1 MKLADS
7 VNRPLRLTR
16 PFAPAGEDPRA
27 GSSARRRAW
36 FSAFT
41 LVELLLAVMVFSV
54 VLLSLHYVFSGA
66 LRLRNKV
73 AAGLEEAVPLQ
84 QALAVIQRDLLNL
97 AAPGGT
103 LVGALQTMPT
113 NLNPL
118 AGRCSPYFHTTVG
131 VLTDTA
137 PWPALQRVAYRLVPP
152 TNDTAGLDLLRSVT
166 RNLLATVEEPPEDQ
180 FLVGGVEELVF
191 QFHDGTQWRDS
202 WDSTVEPTVLPGA
215 IKVQLYLSRGRTNLT
230 DREPVELVVPVF
242 VQPAT
247 DTAAPTSG
255 GAS

>member
-1 MKLADS
+1 MKTAALTQ
-7 VNRPLRLTR
+7 RPNWAAAQCIPPAQL
-16 PFAPAGEDPRA
+16 PFS
-27 GSSARRRAW
+27 GSTARRPR
-36 FSAFT
+36 FTRAFT
-41 LVELLLAVMVFSV
+41 LLELLLAVMVFSV

-73 AAGLEEAVPLQ
+73 TAGLEEAVPLQ
-84 QALAVIQRDLLNL
+84 HALAIIQRDLANL

-113 NLNPL
+113 NLTPL
-118 AGRCSPYFHTTVG
+118 VGRSSPYFYTTVG

-152 TNDTAGLDLLRSVT
+152 TNDTEGLDLMRSVT
-166 RNLLATVEEPPEDQ
+166 RNLLAPVEEAPEDQ
-180 FLVGGVEELVF
+180 FLVGRVEELVF
-191 QFHDGTQWRDS
+191 QFHDGSQWRDS
-202 WDSTVEPTVLPGA
+202 WDSTVEPTVLPAA

-230 DREPVELVVPVF
+230 DREPVELVVPVV

-247 DTAAPTSG
+247 NTTQTLG

>member
-1 MKLADS
+1 MNL
-7 VNRPLRLTR
+7 
-16 PFAPAGEDPRA
+16 A
-27 GSSARRRAW
+27 GSTAHLPRRAR
-36 FSAFT
+36 AFT
-41 LVELLLAVMVFSV
+41 LLELLLAVMVFSV
-54 VLLSLHYVFSGA
+54 VLLSLHYVFNGA

-73 AAGLEEAVPLQ
+73 VTGLEEAVPLQ
-84 QALAVIQRDLLNL
+84 QALAIIQRDLANL

-113 NLNPL
+113 NLTPL
-118 AGRCSPYFHTTVG
+118 VGRSSPYFHTTVG

-152 TNDTAGLDLLRSVT
+152 TNDTEGLDLMRAVT

-202 WDSTVEPTVLPGA
+202 WDSTVEPTVLPAA
-215 IKVQLYLSRGRTNLT
+215 IKAQLYLARGRTNLT

-247 DTAAPTSG
+247 NTTQTSG